1 LKAKKLTPKKLHF
14 ARCVASGMSQ
24 SGAYREAFTV
34 RPLTTA
40 ESVHQQ
46 ASRLMADSNVASR
59 VNQLIAAREKAVAA
73 TAVSDRERVVVAL
86 RRWMEEAEPSDT
98 NKLKAAHL
106 LGQSAGLFQTEINL
120 NDQRRDSEGLA
131 SEIEALLLTANE
143 STEVEQETPE
153 QLH

>member
-1 LKAKKLTPKKLHF
+1 MKAKKLTPKKLHF

-24 SGAYREAFTV
+24 SDAYRESFEV

-73 TAVSDRERVVVAL
+73 TAVSDRARVVVAL

-98 NKLKAAHL
+98 NKLKAAQL
-106 LGQSAGLFQTEINL
+106 LGQSAGLFTDVTIKDE
-120 NDQRRDSEGLA
+120 RRDSSGLA
-131 SEIEALLLTANE
+131 AEIEALLLTAHE
-143 STEVEQETPE
+143 SEAAEQETPD